1 MWFDR
6 QSDAESKCTGRW
18 IKEFRFSGSSFPSL
32 ILCFPYSTDGCS
44 LPSLPKRH
52 ITHKECLTLTTRLTF
67 LTSQSI
73 VVFQTF
79 MISFFERK
87 WLFFISICNRQTFT
101 LLLGVVFIIH
111 LLVPWINTSLICTG
125 KWLSSTIPNREQCI
139 LWCKLY
145 SGKNFSNA
153 LYFLSFNL
161 HLNVYA
167 LL

>member
-18 IKEFRFSGSSFPSL
+18 IKEFRFTGSSFLLL

-44 LPSLPKRH
+44 FPSLPKRH
-52 ITHKECLTLTTRLTF
+52 ITHKECLTLTTRLAF
-67 LTSQSI
+67 LTIQSI
-73 VVFQTF
+73 IVFQTF
-79 MISFFERK
+79 MID
-87 WLFFISICNRQTFT
+87 FFISICNRQTFT
-101 LLLGVVFIIH
+101 LLLGVHFIIH
-111 LLVPWINTSLICTG
+111 LLVPCINTSLICTG
-125 KWLSSTIPNREQCI
+125 KWLSSTIPNWEQCI

-153 LYFLSFNL
+153 LYFLSFNF
-161 HLNVYA
+161 HLNVNA